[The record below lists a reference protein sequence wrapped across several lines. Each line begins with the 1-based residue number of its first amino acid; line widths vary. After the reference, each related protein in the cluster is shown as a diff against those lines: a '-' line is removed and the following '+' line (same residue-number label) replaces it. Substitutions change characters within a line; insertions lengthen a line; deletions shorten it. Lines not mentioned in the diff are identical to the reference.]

1 MSKIM
6 QFGSSVFLHKNDVDD
21 TNDASTSVAADALVI
36 PVTHGFVS
44 KTSGADAEALTL
56 ADGVAGQLLVVS
68 LTTAGGGACTLTP
81 ATATGWA
88 TAVITIVGDT
98 LVMLYV
104 DDDMGWILLNTMGT
118 AVALDPL
125 YTV

>member
-1 MSKIM
+1 MSRIF
-6 QFGSSVFLHKNDVDD
+6 QIGELYHQRDDD
-21 TNDASTSVAADALVI
+21 TTDDLTTTVAADVLAI
-36 PVTHGFVS
+36 PVSHGVVS

-56 ADGVAGQLLVVS
+56 ANGSPGQLLVVS

-81 ATATGWA
+81 ATATAWA

-98 LVMLYV
+98 LILLYV
-104 DDDMGWILLNTMGT
+104 DDTVGWLLLNTMGT

-125 YTV
+125 VTL

>member
-1 MSKIM
+1 MSDILQLANPFHQRDGAEGKTTT
-6 QFGSSVFLHKNDVDD
+6 VAEDV
-21 TNDASTSVAADALVI
+21 LVI
-36 PVTHGFVS
+36 PVSHVFVS

-56 ADGVAGQLLVVS
+56 ADGDPGQILVVS

-88 TAVITIVGDT
+88 TTVLTIVGDT
-98 LVMLYV
+98 AVLLYV
-104 DDDMGWILLNTMGT
+104 DDVVGWLLLNTLGT

-125 YTV
+125 VTL

>member
-1 MSKIM
+1 MSKIL
-6 QFGSSVFLHKNDVDD
+6 QIPGLFHRSDD
-21 TNDASTSVAADALVI
+21 DKDGAITVEVAADVLAI
-36 PVTHGFVS
+36 PVTHGFVK

-56 ADGVAGQLLVVS
+56 ANGVPGQLLIIS

-81 ATATGWA
+81 ATKTGWA

-98 LVMLYV
+98 LVLLYI
-104 DDDMGWILLNTMGT
+104 DDKIGWVLINTLGT

-125 YTV
+125 FTV